1 MTDKKKVILTC
12 TECLSRN
19 YSTNKNKNNAKR
31 IELRK
36 FCPRC
41 NKHTLHKETK

>member
-1 MTDKKKVILTC
+1 MREKVILIC

-19 YSTNKNKNNAKR
+19 YSVTKKKEGNSSR
-31 IELRK
+31 LELNK

-41 NKHTLHKETK
+41 NKHTLHKESK